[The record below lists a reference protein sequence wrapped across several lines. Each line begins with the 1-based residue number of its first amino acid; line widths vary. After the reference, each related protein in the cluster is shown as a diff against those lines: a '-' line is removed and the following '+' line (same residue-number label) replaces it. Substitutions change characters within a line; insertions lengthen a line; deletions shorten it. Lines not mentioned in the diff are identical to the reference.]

1 MYGPFLHMLNSL
13 DLKPLILS
21 TILDFHLMLKVKASM
36 DQFLEGLQT
45 LGVLSEVKSQP
56 LLFEP
61 FFLYAKLNIDA
72 GNCLFS
78 PCRVIF

>member
-1 MYGPFLHMLNSL
+1 MECGYFAPLNNL
-13 DLKPLILS
+13 DLKPLLLS

-61 FFLYAKLNIDA
+61 FFCMQN
-72 GNCLFS
+72 
-78 PCRVIF
+78 